1 MTMVNAVIEPGL
13 STEWHIATRRR
24 RVALLIALTILASLG
39 FARLVLAFDL
49 ASVVLLLTLGVVAA
63 IAWRPR
69 VGLYVAFGLVLLF
82 EGGGLDS
89 LMLPGTYLH
98 GTLGGTSG
106 LTGAI
111 ASPLELLLVLIC
123 GVWLARG
130 IASGRM
136 EFRGGR
142 LFWPML
148 LFFAALVFGMVR
160 GPLGGG
166 SLYTAFWE
174 GRFLFYVVICYFL
187 AANIIRTR
195 RHVAMLTT
203 LTVLATGLFAIEG
216 VYRRLVLI
224 DTGQLGTVRE
234 AYYSH
239 EDVIFLGTAILV
251 VLAQQVFGAAR
262 GRRLLGLLLTSAVI
276 FTLLASERR
285 AGYIALL
292 VAFLAFS
299 IVLLVTHQKAFFF
312 LAIPLLIGFAVY
324 LPLFWNDTSMA
335 GQPARAIRSLYDPD
349 PRDASSNLAR
359 DIEKVNVRATIASNP
374 LMGVGFGQEYLIVVP
389 GPDISFW
396 PLWRYETHANI
407 LWVWLKTGAFGFI
420 AFWVLMGTAIAQASY
435 FARTLHEPETRIF
448 ALLVLAGIIT
458 TLIFCY
464 VDLGLSSGRVCV
476 FLGTIMGTLAVLD
489 QVHE

>member
-1 MTMVNAVIEPGL
+1 MITAVIEPGL

-39 FARLVLAFDL
+39 FARLVLAIDL
-49 ASVVLLLTLGVVAA
+49 ASVVLLLTVVVVAA

-69 VGLYVAFGLVLLF
+69 VGLYVTFGLVVLF
-82 EGGGLDS
+82 EMGGEDS
-89 LMLPGTYLH
+89 LMLPGRYLH

-130 IASGRM
+130 IASGRL

-148 LFFAALVFGMVR
+148 LFFVALVFGMVR

-166 SLYTAFWE
+166 TPYIAFWE
-174 GRFLFYVVICYFL
+174 GRFLFYAVICYFL
-187 AANIIRTR
+187 AANFIRTR
-195 RHVAMLTT
+195 RHVAILTT
-203 LTVLATGLFAIEG
+203 LTVLMTGLFGIEG
-216 VYRRLVLI
+216 AYRRVALI

-234 AYYSH
+234 FFYSH

-251 VLAQQVFGAAR
+251 VLAQQIFGAPL
-262 GRRLLGLLLTSAVI
+262 GRRLLGLLLTPAVV

-292 VAFLAFS
+292 VAFLAYCV
-299 IVLLVTHQKAFFF
+299 VLLVTQRKAFF
-312 LAIPLLIGFAVY
+312 LVAVPLLIGFAIY
-324 LPLFWNDTSMA
+324 LPLFWTNTSMA
-335 GQPARAIRSLYDPD
+335 GQPARAIRSLYEPD
-349 PRDASSNLAR
+349 PRDAQSNAAR

-374 LMGVGFGQEYLIVVP
+374 LMGVGFGKEYLIVAP

-396 PLWRYETHANI
+396 PLWQYETHANI
-407 LWVWLKTGAFGFI
+407 LWFWMKTGALGFI
-420 AFWVLMGTAIAQASY
+420 AFWVLMGTAIARAGH
-435 FARTLHEPETRIF
+435 FARTLREPETRVF
-448 ALLVLAGIIT
+448 ALLALAGIIT
-458 TLIFCY
+458 SLVFCY
-464 VDLGLSSGRVCV
+464 VDLGLTEGRVPV